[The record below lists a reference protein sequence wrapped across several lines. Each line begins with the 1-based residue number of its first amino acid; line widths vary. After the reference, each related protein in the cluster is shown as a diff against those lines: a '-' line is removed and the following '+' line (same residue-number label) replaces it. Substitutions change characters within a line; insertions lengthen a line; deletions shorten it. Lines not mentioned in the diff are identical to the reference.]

1 MANTTLAKITIT
13 KENADKLITS
23 VKKEMALINKGY
35 LAVAPD
41 VAKLY
46 DTHAYEVLG
55 YQNFDALCI
64 NEFGM
69 SHGTT
74 VGIRKVFALYG
85 SKSSKDGSYTIP
97 DKYAQFGYTKLLL
110 FATDAKK
117 FKEAGI
123 DPIEAFT
130 PDMTIGEMKSHLK
143 GLLEDKADKQDAEA
157 IEGKASEVEDGS
169 IIDNSD
175 AEAKEVEAPTVDTF
189 DTIMADAANI
199 RTLFGDTKDAAVIAH
214 LDSLEATIKELKK
227 LYKKINK

>member
-1 MANTTLAKITIT
+1 MANTTVAKITIT
-13 KENADKLITS
+13 KENAGKLIAS
-23 VKKEMALINKGY
+23 VKNGMALINKGY

-55 YQNFDALCI
+55 YQNFDALCV

-123 DPIEAFT
+123 DPIETFT
-130 PDMTIGEMKSHLK
+130 PDMTIGEMKAHLK
-143 GLLEDKADKQDAEA
+143 ELLEDKADKQDTEA
-157 IEGKASEVEDGS
+157 IESEASEVESES
-169 IIDNSD
+169 IIDNP
-175 AEAKEVEAPTVDTF
+175 ATEAKEAEAPTVDAF
-189 DTIMADAANI
+189 DTIMADTTNI
-199 RTLFGDTKDAAVIAH
+199 RTLFGDTKDATVIAH

-227 LYKKINK
+227 LYKKIKK